1 MNAQTLVLLVI
12 IAALLVFALRH
23 VYHNFV
29 EGKHDCC
36 GCDACSGHHDKEKNT
51 VLLLMCQVKPL
62 LLQWIRRKH
71 NQIFLQI

>member
-12 IAALLVFALRH
+12 IAALLAFALRH

-51 VLLLMCQVKPL
+51 GAEEGSCQYCSGHK
-62 LLQWIRRKH
+62 
-71 NQIFLQI
+71 

>member
-12 IAALLVFALRH
+12 IAILLAFAFRH

-51 VLLLMCQVKPL
+51 GAEEGS
-62 LLQWIRRKH
+62 
-71 NQIFLQI
+71 

>member
-12 IAALLVFALRH
+12 IAALLAFALRH

-36 GCDACSGHHDKEKNT
+36 GCDACSGHHDKGKKI
-51 VLLLMCQVKPL
+51 LG
-62 LLQWIRRKH
+62 RKKAPVRMYCSGH
-71 NQIFLQI
+71 K